1 MTRGVSIRVALIA
14 VSAPVFTAA
23 VSWVFVLLDR
33 LGLIKTHDLFYSAL
47 RMGATMTVVSLAYTV
62 IYYRRQLRTGS
73 WRPYPGIITILRE
86 RWARRRR

>member
-23 VSWVFVLLDR
+23 VYWVFLLLDR

-47 RMGATMTVVSLAYTV
+47 RIGATMTVVSLAYAV
-62 IYYRRQLRTGS
+62 IYYGRQWRRAS
-73 WRPYPGIITILRE
+73 KKP
-86 RWARRRR
+86 